1 MSAACGAAGDAP
13 RSAADTV
20 ESSGLVS
27 APASEHAARLPAA
40 VELLVLALV
49 IAAVLVH
56 GLRPI
61 VDLDLWWHMRLGE
74 VLVHGEPDASVDVF
88 SHSFSGTP
96 WPWKDWGTAVLFH
109 GLWELG
115 GATAIIAFKAV
126 LFAGAAGLVWQLLR
140 HERGVPSALA
150 LVVLAATLDAVA
162 FRFTE
167 RAASVS
173 LVVLLG
179 VLVLVE
185 RDRGGKR
192 GLWWAIPLT
201 IANANLHRA
210 ALLLPVVLG
219 GYAAACLWEAWQGGD
234 RTRWRRAALVAT
246 GSGLGCLVTP
256 YGIAIATTTVALMG
270 EHSPLITE
278 WAPVSVTLMAALTPA
293 SFVTLGLLVVGAGLG
308 AWTQWRQRGER
319 PWSPWDLVLAAMA
332 LGLGLGSM
340 RHLPVLAI
348 LGAGPAASGLAGLSR
363 AWGGRLRGLI
373 GAAAAAVL
381 LASTLV
387 RPVALPG
394 PALAPAHF
402 PERGLAFVQGLPP
415 ELRVRGNV
423 LNEFGYGGFIVFHLW
438 PEHRVYIDGRT
449 DLVYPAEFVER
460 YIECLHDAR
469 ALAEEARARDL
480 QWVWI
485 DNAPMDRGRLHLDL
499 DPAWTLVHASRR
511 SLIYVRT
518 AGVNAALARAHGYRW
533 LAAHDLLGSLRVAAA
548 RGQGQAALEE
558 LRRMVEED
566 PENPYALAALA
577 QIAPPSS

>member
-1 MSAACGAAGDAP
+1 M
-13 RSAADTV
+13 
-20 ESSGLVS
+20 
-27 APASEHAARLPAA
+27 
-40 VELLVLALV
+40 LALV
-49 IAAVLVH
+49 GTAVLVH

-61 VDLDLWWHMRLGE
+61 IDLDLWWHMRLGE
-74 VLVHGEPDASVDVF
+74 LLVQGEPDTRVDVF
-88 SHSFSGTP
+88 SHTVAGTP

-109 GLWELG
+109 GLWRLG
-115 GATAIIAFKAV
+115 GPAAILGLKALLFMATA
-126 LFAGAAGLVWQLLR
+126 GLSWRLLR
-140 HERGVPSALA
+140 HERRVPPALA

-185 RDRGGKR
+185 RDRRGAR

-201 IANANLHRA
+201 ILNANLHRA

-219 GYAAACLWEAWQGGD
+219 SYALVCMLEARLGRARD
-234 RTRWRRAALVAT
+234 WRRPLLVAV

-256 YGIAIATTTVALMG
+256 YGIAIVTTTVALMG
-270 EHSPLITE
+270 EHSPLILE
-278 WAPVSVTLMAALTPA
+278 WAPVSVELMAALTPA
-293 SFVTLGLLVVGAGLG
+293 SFATIGLLAVGTALG
-308 AWTQWRQRGER
+308 QWRRR
-319 PWSPWDLVLAAMA
+319 PWSPWDLVLAALA

-348 LGAGPAASGLAGLSR
+348 LGAGPAASGLAVLSR
-363 AWGGRLRGLI
+363 AWTGRLRGLI
-373 GAAAAAVL
+373 AVAAGAVL

-402 PERGLAFVQGLPP
+402 PERGLAFVQGLPD
-415 ELRVRGNV
+415 ERRLRGAL

-438 PEHRVYIDGRT
+438 PEHRVFIDGRT
-449 DLVYPAEFVER
+449 DLVYPASLVER
-460 YIECLHDAR
+460 YVQLLHDPR
-469 ALAEEARARDL
+469 ALAEEARARGL
-480 QWVWI
+480 EWLWL

-511 SLIYVRT
+511 SLIYVR
-518 AGVNAALARAHGYRW
+518 ADGPNAALARAHGYRW
-533 LAAHDLLGSLRVAAA
+533 LAAHDLPGSLRAAAA
-548 RGQGQAALEE
+548 RGHGRAALEE

-566 PENPYALAALA
+566 PENPYALAVLG
-577 QIAPPSS
+577 QVGSPAP